1 MTEAKKNKRWKVI
14 LNVVTVAALAVL
26 CYLIRHEIAQTIE
39 NVTKVN
45 FYALLLILPLQL
57 INYSAYARMYVY
69 LFDLLGNKTSRKD
82 MMKVSLELNMVN
94 HVFPSGG
101 VSGFSYFSVRLKRLG
116 ISTAKSTLVQTM
128 KFVLLFVSFEV
139 LLAFGLLFLAL
150 GGQAS
155 NMTILVAS
163 SLATFL
169 FIATVGAAF
178 LIGSETRIN
187 SFFTYLTLFLN
198 RVIHLVRPKHP
209 ETISVARVQKTF
221 KELHENYVIL
231 KSDYRKLLAPAVC
244 ALIAN
249 LTEVLTLYV
258 VYIAFDQ
265 WVNPGAIILAYAI
278 ANFAGLISVLP
289 GGIGIYEAIMTAVL
303 VTAGVPASVSIPIT
317 IMYRVLN
324 TAIQI
329 IPGYYFYHKALRH
342 DPVIEPHHSDKS

>member
-1 MTEAKKNKRWKVI
+1 MTEAKKNKRWKLI
-14 LNVVTVAALAVL
+14 LNLVTVAALVIL

-39 NVTKVN
+39 NVQRVN
-45 FYALLLILPLQL
+45 IYALALILPLQV
-57 INYSAYARMYVY
+57 INYLAYARLYTN
-69 LFDLLGNKTSRKD
+69 LFGLLGNKTSNKE
-82 MMKVSLELNMVN
+82 MFKVALELNMIN
-94 HVFPSGG
+94 HIFPSGG

-116 ISTAKSTLVQTM
+116 ISTGKSTLVQTM
-128 KFVLLFVSFEV
+128 KFVLLFVTFEIV
-139 LLAFGLLFLAL
+139 LAFGLLFLAI

-169 FIATVGAAF
+169 FTATAGAAF

-187 SFFTYLTLFLN
+187 SFFTYVTQTVNKL
-198 RVIHLVRPKHP
+198 IHLVRRKHP
-209 ETISVARVQKTF
+209 ETISVERVQKTF
-221 KELHENYVIL
+221 KELHENYIIL
-231 KSDYRKLLAPAVC
+231 KSDYRKLFKPAAF
-244 ALIAN
+244 ALTAN
-249 LTEVLTLYV
+249 ITEVLSLYV

-265 WVNPGAIILAYAI
+265 WVNPGAVILAYAI

-324 TAIQI
+324 TAIQV
-329 IPGYYFYHKALRH
+329 IPGYYFYHKALRD
-342 DPVIEPHHSDKS
+342 DPVIEPVHNE

>member
-1 MTEAKKNKRWKVI
+1 MTEARKKNKRWKLI
-14 LNVVTVAALAVL
+14 LNIVTVVALVIL

-39 NVTKVN
+39 NVQRVN
-45 FYALLLILPLQL
+45 IFALLLIIPLQV
-57 INYSAYARMYVY
+57 INYLSYARLYTG
-69 LFDLLGNKTSRKD
+69 LFGLLGNKTSNKE
-82 MMKVSLELNMVN
+82 MFKVSLELNMVN

-101 VSGFSYFSVRLKRLG
+101 VSGFSYFSMRLKRLG
-116 ISTAKSTLVQTM
+116 ISTGKSTLVQTM

-139 LLAFGLLFLAL
+139 VLAFGLLFLAL

-169 FIATVGAAF
+169 FMATAGAAF

-187 SFFTYLTLFLN
+187 NFFTYVTMMLN
-198 RVIHLVRPKHP
+198 KAIHVVRRGHP
-209 ETISVARVQKTF
+209 ETISIERVQKTF
-221 KELHENYVIL
+221 KELHENYVVL
-231 KSDYRKLLAPAVC
+231 KSDYRQLVKPALF
-244 ALIAN
+244 ALTAN
-249 LTEVLTLYV
+249 ITEVLSLYV

-265 WVNPGAIILAYAI
+265 WVNPGAVILAYAI

-324 TAIQI
+324 TAIQV
-329 IPGYYFYHKALRH
+329 IPGYYFYHKALRD
-342 DPVIEPHHSDKS
+342 DPVIEPVHHE